1 MLDMTQGKPSSL
13 IIRFS
18 IPLVAGNILQ
28 QCYNLVDSIVVGQFV
43 GKEALAAVGNSF
55 IIIFLLNSLFMGI
68 GMGATILISQFFGAK
83 QMDKLKAVVDTMY
96 VAMVVGSIIVALVGF
111 FLADPLLAM
120 MKTPE
125 GITFDWSSVYL
136 KTIFIGTLASFGFNV
151 NSAILQGLGDS
162 KTSLLFLAIAT
173 VVNIILDLLFVIIL
187 DWGVFGV
194 AIATILAQLVAFIFG
209 IWYINR
215 KIKIIT
221 IRLRGLDFDWAIL
234 NSCMKIGI
242 PAGIQNAVFSLGTIA
257 LQRLINGYGPS
268 FMAGYSAAGKIDS
281 FAFMPIAGFS
291 TAISTYVGQNMGAGQ
306 IERVKK
312 GVTTT
317 NLLSVGVCLCIT
329 AIILPTAQ
337 SLMSIFSHETEVLE
351 TGVQFLYRIMP
362 LYFVLSLL
370 YVTNAALRGTGETL
384 MPLLSLVVSV
394 IIIRVPAAYIYDYF
408 FGKYDI
414 FWCYAT
420 GWILGVIPSLVSWYR
435 GKWQN
440 KRLVS

>member
-151 NSAILQGLGDS
+151 NSAILQG
-162 KTSLLFLAIAT
+162 
-173 VVNIILDLLFVIIL
+173 
-187 DWGVFGV
+187 
-194 AIATILAQLVAFIFG
+194 
-209 IWYINR
+209 
-215 KIKIIT
+215 
-221 IRLRGLDFDWAIL
+221 
-234 NSCMKIGI
+234 
-242 PAGIQNAVFSLGTIA
+242 
-257 LQRLINGYGPS
+257 
-268 FMAGYSAAGKIDS
+268 
-281 FAFMPIAGFS
+281 
-291 TAISTYVGQNMGAGQ
+291 
-306 IERVKK
+306 
-312 GVTTT
+312 
-317 NLLSVGVCLCIT
+317 
-329 AIILPTAQ
+329 
-337 SLMSIFSHETEVLE
+337 
-351 TGVQFLYRIMP
+351 
-362 LYFVLSLL
+362 
-370 YVTNAALRGTGETL
+370 
-384 MPLLSLVVSV
+384 
-394 IIIRVPAAYIYDYF
+394 
-408 FGKYDI
+408 
-414 FWCYAT
+414 
-420 GWILGVIPSLVSWYR
+420 
-435 GKWQN
+435 
-440 KRLVS
+440 